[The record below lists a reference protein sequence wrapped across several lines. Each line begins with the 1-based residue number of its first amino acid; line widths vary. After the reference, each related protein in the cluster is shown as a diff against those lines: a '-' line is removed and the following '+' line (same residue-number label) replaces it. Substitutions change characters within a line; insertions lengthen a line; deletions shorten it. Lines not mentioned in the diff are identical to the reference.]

1 MFIFKN
7 AWTSIKRNKGRNI
20 LIAIIVI
27 VIASACAITLSIM
40 NSANK
45 IVQAYED
52 KYQIKAT
59 IGMNRDYLMQ
69 KMRDDNNS
77 AEERINYFNNIDQ
90 VSVEQIDAFGNS
102 DYVKDYF
109 YTYSL
114 GMNANGISEAA
125 DQLMKESTET
135 TTHKKSSTTRTEGSS
150 GGSSSSQGGGAGQ
163 MPGGGMPGRG
173 QNSAGGNEQAQSS
186 QQSTSTTT
194 EETTTETRRSEKIEN
209 KKAQDGV
216 FTLVGYN
223 SYSSMTEFVDGTYTI
238 SDGEVNSDFSSNSC
252 VISKE
257 VADLNSLIV
266 GSEITF
272 VDPKDTNH
280 TYVLKVTGIYT
291 ENSESSGDMSEMFSN
306 SANSIITNSTVIQNI
321 IAGNSNLTPTI
332 TPTFILKNSDCAEP
346 FANEVKTKGLSDY
359 YTVSNN
365 LSVVQSATEGV
376 TNVGTFAFTFLIITL
391 IIGGV
396 VLFVINLINIR
407 ERKYEIGVLRTIGM
421 SKLRVI

>member
-77 AEERINYFNNIDQ
+77 AEERINHFNNIEQ

-163 MPGGGMPGRG
+163 MPGGDMPGRG
-173 QNSAGGNEQAQSS
+173 Q
-186 QQSTSTTT
+186 
-194 EETTTETRRSEKIEN
+194 
-209 KKAQDGV
+209 
-216 FTLVGYN
+216 
-223 SYSSMTEFVDGTYTI
+223 SSMFR
-238 SDGEVNSDFSSNSC
+238 
-252 VISKE
+252 
-257 VADLNSLIV
+257 LNFLY
-266 GSEITF
+266 
-272 VDPKDTNH
+272 N
-280 TYVLKVTGIYT
+280 VLLY
-291 ENSESSGDMSEMFSN
+291 
-306 SANSIITNSTVIQNI
+306 
-321 IAGNSNLTPTI
+321 
-332 TPTFILKNSDCAEP
+332 IL
-346 FANEVKTKGLSDY
+346 Y
-359 YTVSNN
+359 
-365 LSVVQSATEGV
+365 
-376 TNVGTFAFTFLIITL
+376 
-391 IIGGV
+391 
-396 VLFVINLINIR
+396 
-407 ERKYEIGVLRTIGM
+407 LR
-421 SKLRVI
+421 LL